1 MKKITFLL
9 SVLFFS
15 LLIFSGCK
23 KKQKAVQSDGQISN
37 YNQAAIEHTEQNIF
51 ETENETSSME
61 AETENQ
67 FALNAQTIQ
76 GSIEGMTNSFSL
88 SAYEPEDLPVIT
100 TEDIPEDEKPVD
112 ENEIQENI
120 ITDSKGRLKIYTYQ
134 NEILIPEVENEYTVL
149 TSVNEK
155 KVERNYYDAE
165 SRFVKKEEWSIPDI
179 SSAKI
184 IKSQEYKYN
193 PGSYIPY
200 EKVVEQNNT
209 ITTISYN
216 ENSKPVK
223 TIVRLSVEDEK
234 TEKTRNVLISETHYS
249 YDSEN
254 RLVLQTVKEQEYTD
268 STYKKIKST
277 MNKRMEYAFN
287 HGQEITPDYK
297 YYENNDLKLLK
308 SYTEIAGNY
317 TEKIFFEEGYVVTTI
332 YENNFKKKDIYT
344 LNGITVRESDYE

>member
-1 MKKITFLL
+1 MKKQVFLL

-23 KKQKAVQSDGQISN
+23 KKQNTVQNDGQLTD
-37 YNQAAIEHTEQNIF
+37 YNQAAIERSEQNIL
-51 ETENETSSME
+51 EPENETSLSE
-61 AETENQ
+61 AESENQ
-67 FALNAQTIQ
+67 FALNAQAIQ
-76 GSIEGMTNSFSL
+76 DNVEEMSNSFSQA
-88 SAYEPEDLPVIT
+88 AYEPEELPVVT
-100 TEDIPEDEKPVD
+100 AEEIPEDAKPVD
-112 ENEIQENI
+112 ENEIQENT

-155 KVERNYYDAE
+155 KVERNYYDSD

-179 SSAKI
+179 SSAKK

-200 EKVVEQNNT
+200 EKVIEQNNT

-223 TIVRLSVEDEK
+223 TIVSLSVDEEK
-234 TEKTRNVLISETHYS
+234 TEKRRTVLISETHYS

-268 STYKKIKST
+268 STYKKIKNT
-277 MNKRMEYAFN
+277 MNKRMEFTFN
-287 HGQEITPDYK
+287 HGQEIPPDYK
-297 YYENNDLKLLK
+297 YYENNDLKLSK
-308 SYTEIAGNY
+308 NYTEIAGNY